1 VILFEKGKPKISD
14 QFIYICSIQLPGNML
29 LVNLPSLP
37 FNEPVIVFTII
48 IFIILIAPIVFKKFR
63 IPGIVGLIISGM
75 VIGSHGMNL
84 VASDES
90 IKLLSTAGLLYLMFL
105 AGLEL
110 NSRDLVRNRNKSL
123 VFGALTFFIPLV
135 AGFFVAHFLLSYSF
149 LASLLIASMFSTH
162 TLISYP
168 IASRLGITRSDVV
181 TITIGG
187 TIITDTAVLV
197 LLAFISAATQGS
209 FTFLFWVRII
219 LSISIFSFLIL
230 WGVPKISTWF
240 FKHMEGESGSQYIY
254 VLVILFISGL
264 LARAAGIEPII
275 GAFLAGLAMNKL
287 IPHTS
292 ALMNRISFIGNNFF
306 IPIFLISVGLMVDF
320 SVFANGFG
328 AMIFG
333 LTLVVVALVSKFGAA
348 WVMQLL
354 YKYTNTER
362 QVMFGLSVSH
372 AAAIIAVV
380 IVGYDLKL
388 IGLDV
393 LNGAIMIILVSCFIG
408 SFITERYGRRLAIA
422 ETKKIPIEKGTPE
435 RILVPVSNPATIEA
449 LIDFAILIQQNKST
463 QPIYMLSVV
472 PDDAFAQEQI
482 LHNNKMFESAI
493 SHAAAADT
501 PITLVSRVD
510 LNVANGISRAVK
522 ELMISKIVLGW
533 NGKITTSN
541 FFFGSIIENL
551 TGSTEKMIMVVKAS
565 NPLNTLKRIIVSIPE
580 NAEREAGFTSWLA
593 MINFLSIRTSS
604 MIIFTGSDKT
614 LSEIRNSTVSE
625 AIQMQIEYRVM
636 DSTHPLIELADKFTT
651 LDLLVVISARRRTL
665 SYMHY
670 FDHMPRDLAR
680 YYEKQN
686 FIIIYP
692 EQRTGVSQSLSAS
705 LDGLEI
711 SPIQE
716 TDERFV
722 NIGNY
727 KRNSI
732 GDRHNSGTE

>member
-1 VILFEKGKPKISD
+1 MLKLT
-14 QFIYICSIQLPGNML
+14 LPH
-29 LVNLPSLP
+29 LP
-37 FNEPVIVFTII
+37 FNEPVIVFTILI
-48 IFIILIAPIVFKKFR
+48 TIILLAPIVFKKFR

-75 VIGSHGMNL
+75 IIGPHGMNL
-84 VASDES
+84 VASGES

-110 NSRDLVRNRNKSL
+110 NSRDLLRNRNKSL
-123 VFGALTFFIPLV
+123 VFGALTFFIPLIF
-135 AGFFVAHFLLSYSF
+135 GFFVAHFLLSYSL

-162 TLISYP
+162 TLIAYP
-168 IASRLGITRSDVV
+168 IASRLGITKSEAV

-197 LLAFISAATQGS
+197 LLAFISSANQGS
-209 FTFLFWVRII
+209 LNLLFWIRMI
-219 LSISIFSFLIL
+219 LSISTFSFLIL
-230 WGVPKISTWF
+230 WSVPKISTWF
-240 FKHMEGESGSQYIY
+240 FKNMEGESGSQYIFVLAILY
-254 VLVILFISGL
+254 VSGL
-264 LARAAGIEPII
+264 LARVAGIEPII
-275 GAFLAGLAMNKL
+275 GAFLAGLAMNSL

-320 SVFANGFG
+320 SVFSNGFG
-328 AMIFG
+328 ALIFG
-333 LTLVVVALVSKFGAA
+333 TTLVIVAITSKFAA
-348 WVMQLL
+348 AFVMQVL

-408 SFITERYGRRLAIA
+408 SFITERSGRKLAIA
-422 ETKKIPIEKGTPE
+422 EAEKIPVDVDLPE

-449 LIDFAILIQQNKST
+449 LIDFAILIQQAQKS
-463 QPIYMLSVV
+463 QPVYMLSVV

-482 LHNNKMFESAI
+482 LRNNKMFESAI

-501 PITLVSRVD
+501 QLSLVSRVD

-522 ELMISKIVLGW
+522 ELMINKIVLGW

-551 TGSTEKMIMVVKAS
+551 IGGSAQMVMVVKAT
-565 NPLNTLKRIIVSIPE
+565 NPLNTFNRIVVSVPE
-580 NAEREAGFTSWLA
+580 NAECEAGFIAWLNMLKVLA
-593 MINFLSIRTSS
+593 IRTSARLVFYGFEKALTEIQS
-604 MIIFTGSDKT
+604 IFDI
-614 LSEIRNSTVSE
+614 ETVNVE
-625 AIQMQIEYRVM
+625 TEYLASK
-636 DSTHPLIELADKFTT
+636 STHPLTEQYQKVT
-651 LDLLVVISARRRTL
+651 LQDLFVVIAARRRTL
-665 SYMHY
+665 SYSHY

-680 YYEKQN
+680 YYEDKN

-692 EQRTGVSQSLSAS
+692 EQNYLSTQTLSVA
-705 LDGLEI
+705 LDGLEV
-711 SPIQE
+711 SPVQE
-716 TDERFV
+716 GIDRYT
-722 NIGNY
+722 NHGTP
-727 KRNSI
+727 KRMSP
-732 GDRHNSGTE
+732 GDRHKSVTE

>member
-1 VILFEKGKPKISD
+1 MLKLT
-14 QFIYICSIQLPGNML
+14 LPH
-29 LVNLPSLP
+29 LP
-37 FNEPVIVFTII
+37 FNEPVIVFTILI
-48 IFIILIAPIVFKKFR
+48 TIILLAPIVFKKFR

-75 VIGSHGMNL
+75 IIGPHGMNL
-84 VASDES
+84 VASGES

-110 NSRDLVRNRNKSL
+110 NSRDLLRNRNKSL
-123 VFGALTFFIPLV
+123 VFGALTFFIPLIF
-135 AGFFVAHFLLSYSF
+135 GFFVAHFLLSYSL

-162 TLISYP
+162 TLIAYP
-168 IASRLGITRSDVV
+168 IASRLGITKSEAV

-197 LLAFISAATQGS
+197 LLAFISSANQGS
-209 FTFLFWVRII
+209 LNLIFWIRMI
-219 LSISIFSFLIL
+219 LSISTFSFLIL

-240 FKHMEGESGSQYIY
+240 FKNMEGESGSQYIFVLAILY
-254 VLVILFISGL
+254 VSGL
-264 LARAAGIEPII
+264 LARVAGIEPII
-275 GAFLAGLAMNKL
+275 GAFLAGLAMNSL

-320 SVFANGFG
+320 SVFSNGFG
-328 AMIFG
+328 ALIFG
-333 LTLVVVALVSKFGAA
+333 TTLVIVAITSKFAA
-348 WVMQLL
+348 AFVMQVL

-408 SFITERYGRRLAIA
+408 SFITERSGRKLAIA
-422 ETKKIPIEKGTPE
+422 EAEKFPVDVDLPE

-449 LIDFAILIQQNKST
+449 LIDFAILIQQAQKS
-463 QPIYMLSVV
+463 QPVYMLSVV

-482 LHNNKMFESAI
+482 LRNNKMFESAI

-501 PITLVSRVD
+501 QLALVSRVD

-522 ELMISKIVLGW
+522 ELMINKIVLGW

-551 TGSTEKMIMVVKAS
+551 IGSSEQMVMVVKAT
-565 NPLNTLKRIIVSIPE
+565 NPLNTINRIVVSIPE
-580 NAEREAGFTSWLA
+580 NAECEAGFIAWLNMLKVLA
-593 MINFLSIRTSS
+593 IRTSARLVFYGFEKALTEIQS
-604 MIIFTGSDKT
+604 MFDIETVNVET
-614 LSEIRNSTVSE
+614 EYLSSK
-625 AIQMQIEYRVM
+625 
-636 DSTHPLIELADKFTT
+636 STHPLTEQYQKVT
-651 LDLLVVISARRRTL
+651 LQDLFVVIAARRRTL
-665 SYMHY
+665 SYSHY

-680 YYEKQN
+680 YYEDKN

-692 EQRTGVSQSLSAS
+692 EQNYLSTQTLSAA
-705 LDGLEI
+705 LDGLEV
-711 SPIQE
+711 SPVQE
-716 TDERFV
+716 GIDRYT
-722 NIGNY
+722 NHGTP
-727 KRNSI
+727 KRMSP
-732 GDRHNSGTE
+732 GDRHKSVTE